1 MAPEQFSGADVDARA
16 DQFAFGVLAWELATG
31 EHPFGTDPASVIARM
46 TELMEGK
53 TAGLSRPLPLPG
65 LDRIVRRSMRAAPAQ
80 RYPSMDALLA
90 DLRAVESS
98 AGPPPIPDAMLW
110 WWQFHQIAI
119 AIVDGLM
126 PVAMWTIRGWIDR
139 PYGSILFLI
148 ALAVATAS
156 VTLRLNLYFTSRV
169 HPSMLVEQRRRSFA
183 AIVFGDVV
191 LAVLLIVA
199 ASLIAGAH
207 DALSA
212 LFLSVAIIGLASL
225 GLIEPATT
233 RAAGLKA

>member
-1 MAPEQFSGADVDARA
+1 
-16 DQFAFGVLAWELATG
+16 
-31 EHPFGTDPASVIARM
+31 
-46 TELMEGK
+46 
-53 TAGLSRPLPLPG
+53 
-65 LDRIVRRSMRAAPAQ
+65 
-80 RYPSMDALLA
+80 
-90 DLRAVESS
+90 
-98 AGPPPIPDAMLW
+98 
-110 WWQFHQIAI
+110 
-119 AIVDGLM
+119 
-126 PVAMWTIRGWIDR
+126 
-139 PYGSILFLI
+139 
-148 ALAVATAS
+148 
-156 VTLRLNLYFTSRV
+156 
-169 HPSMLVEQRRRSFA
+169 MLVEQRRRSFA